1 MKVLRML
8 AALFCLLFLVAM
20 NVPSSRADEHDK
32 LTKFTFSGPVEVPGF
47 PRTTVLP
54 AGTYVFK
61 LANSTSNRNIVQIFN
76 EDQTHIYATVLAI
89 SNYRLTP
96 SDKTII
102 TFGERPAGT
111 PEAIRAWFYPGDNYG
126 QEFVYPKYRAVEL
139 AQQTGQPVPSMA
151 EGTEQNSEALEQ
163 APVNNEGQSEVA
175 ENTPASANSTS
186 DNTSDNTTPAST
198 TPAST
203 TPASTL
209 PKTASD
215 MPLAALGGML
225 LLGLGICLRLL
236 SRKSA

>member
-102 TFGERPAGT
+102 TFGERPAAPPRRYEPGSIPAITMARNSFTLSTGPSNSPSKRASPSLPWRRERNRT
-111 PEAIRAWFYPGDNYG
+111 PRP
-126 QEFVYPKYRAVEL
+126 
-139 AQQTGQPVPSMA
+139 
-151 EGTEQNSEALEQ
+151 
-163 APVNNEGQSEVA
+163 
-175 ENTPASANSTS
+175 
-186 DNTSDNTTPAST
+186 
-198 TPAST
+198 
-203 TPASTL
+203 
-209 PKTASD
+209 
-215 MPLAALGGML
+215 
-225 LLGLGICLRLL
+225 
-236 SRKSA
+236 